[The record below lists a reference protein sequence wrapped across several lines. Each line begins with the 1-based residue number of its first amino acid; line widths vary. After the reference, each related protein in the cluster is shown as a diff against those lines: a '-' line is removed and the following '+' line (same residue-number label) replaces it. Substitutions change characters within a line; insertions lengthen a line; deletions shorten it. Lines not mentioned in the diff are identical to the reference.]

1 MYTGILSEN
10 EFISNNTIL
19 KFHSETD
26 RGLKTYYFDC
36 FK

>member
-1 MYTGILSEN
+1 MYTGILNEN
-10 EFISNNTIL
+10 ELIPNNTSL
-19 KFHSETD
+19 EFHRETA